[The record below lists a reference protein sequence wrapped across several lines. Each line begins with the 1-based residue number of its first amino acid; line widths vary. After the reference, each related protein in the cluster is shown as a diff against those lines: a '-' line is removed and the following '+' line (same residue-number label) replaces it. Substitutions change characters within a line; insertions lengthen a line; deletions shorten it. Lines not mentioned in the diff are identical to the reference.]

1 MEESGV
7 TDRNNVDLCLF
18 VAYDLKYSDTKRT
31 DYTNIREDV
40 RELIDETCFI
50 GNTLMKAEIASMID
64 EGVLMKIRLI
74 FFRKGYAGKRNSVL
88 YMAIKVK

>member
-64 EGVLMKIRLI
+64 EE
-74 FFRKGYAGKRNSVL
+74 
-88 YMAIKVK
+88 